1 MFFFFIRF
9 CFCEFDKDFSGR
21 ILVFEAHLYVFLV
34 FFKYMF
40 SLLRYL
46 IIFIVKTF
54 IASMSLTT
62 LIVNQRWT
70 I

>member
-1 MFFFFIRF
+1 MLFFIRF

-21 ILVFEAHLYVFLV
+21 ILVFEAQLNVFLV

-54 IASMSLTT
+54 VASMSLTT